1 MVLGLGTRSKKDRAS
16 AVAQLVEFDLHL
28 HEISPWSGLS
38 KSSKELLCVVLR
50 WSRGEKLIGS
60 SKKLNPTAASP
71 TEPAKIILGDS
82 FRTLVAPTRE
92 VLKYA
97 KKLHPDLE
105 SPLVFAL
112 YDVNDPK
119 GKPLVHTALDLSS
132 LVAITE
138 SKQIAV
144 PFNITKKVSKGTVPY
159 LNLTINKHHDD
170 NVHAQSASASM
181 NTSGRTSDASS
192 VPPLDEDTQ
201 QRLVAALLS
210 DEGGSN
216 PIDEEIDSFT
226 DDDGADDEKEIN
238 VSKIDHR
245 SNLNHTGLDTNLPR
259 QNENVKPA
267 DLSFGNTDQKIAVT
281 LMAERQPKRS
291 DERLSVYSKASPQDG
306 SFFNAKADVAHP
318 QASPVKAAAIAAAAA
333 YQKKHSFLP
342 RHSNAYMDDSDD
354 SLSDFDGAGDD
365 RFSSRFSKIE
375 SSSSTF
381 PKAAQRTVAS
391 SQVVVETMTETVEKS
406 GIKDSTHIT
415 ASEDNLSIS
424 INKSSS
430 GLGFPSESFL
440 NPVTSFEKISSK
452 EKSSS
457 QTVEITENKS
467 LMNSERDAVAK
478 QQVRREKA
486 PQNITITRSP
496 DSVNGAQKI
505 SKSPDPMK
513 ARAKSS
519 SPVQD
524 LKTSKVVMQETRTK
538 ALKKSDQEIE
548 KSNKKSN
555 NENGQRSLNAE
566 GKGAIA
572 QSQIQQLEAELENLK
587 GELRDVAAVEAAL
600 YSTTSEH
607 GGSSMKLHAPAR
619 RLARVYLYACKH
631 WTDERRASCARN
643 IMSGLVIVARACGN
657 DVARLTFWWSNTVVL
672 REIISASGEESPK
685 PGLSTHPNS
694 PSEKKKISPSSPN
707 NGKLPLKQ
715 KTVSPSHG
723 VDDWRKQNALTFAL
737 ERLESWIYTKV
748 VESIWWQVLTPQM
761 QQPVKQDFSE
771 ADETFIDMR
780 VEDRR
785 RARQPVIPVL
795 EEARQGSFSVE
806 IWRRAFHD
814 TYERLCP
821 VRSLHVECG
830 CLPMLSR
837 LVLEA
842 CVYRLDVAMF
852 NAILRDDEVPTDPVS
867 DPISDLRVLPI
878 PNSSLSFGLG
888 AQLKNAVANLSSY
901 ISDLTRTDSN
911 NSTVNDSFEDEENNF
926 ISFPWLKAMGGL
938 LMLPKKML
946 IDKSMR
952 KEVCPTLELP
962 FIAKILSKFR
972 PDEYSPEPVTQE
984 LLDIINEEVV
994 AGNEAQEDTDDGVTV
1009 LRMASSP
1016 AVIYTPPASNMVRQW
1031 IGDIVSIPKRL
1042 AKSNSILRKG
1052 HTSDDEIDELES
1064 PISWLF
1070 NNTMGSSGY
1079 GHGMNVDEA
1088 TSRNGSGNCRF
1099 MLLREVWRSS

>member
-391 SQVVVETMTETVEKS
+391 SQVSMPALKAVEKS

-478 QQVRREKA
+478 Q
-486 PQNITITRSP
+486 
-496 DSVNGAQKI
+496 
-505 SKSPDPMK
+505 
-513 ARAKSS
+513 
-519 SPVQD
+519 
-524 LKTSKVVMQETRTK
+524 QETRTK

>member
-478 QQVRREKA
+478 Q
-486 PQNITITRSP
+486 
-496 DSVNGAQKI
+496 
-505 SKSPDPMK
+505 
-513 ARAKSS
+513 
-519 SPVQD
+519 
-524 LKTSKVVMQETRTK
+524 QETRTK